1 MSCGNPY
8 KHKIQNTIHFFLD
21 TFSGRN
27 SNSRALTD
35 NQMECM
41 QFGICSFIPK
51 NQKKFFIFITNQEK
65 KMKIKKPLT
74 LPQKYFNEFQNYYHN
89 ADEKL
94 VSYSYI
100 PEYLKKT
107 TKTNLLVNS
116 ELDKMS
122 LQGV

>member
-1 MSCGNPY
+1 
-8 KHKIQNTIHFFLD
+8 
-21 TFSGRN
+21 
-27 SNSRALTD
+27 
-35 NQMECM
+35 
-41 QFGICSFIPK
+41 
-51 NQKKFFIFITNQEK
+51 
-65 KMKIKKPLT
+65 MKIKKNLT
-74 LPQKYFNEFQNYYHN
+74 QPQMYFNEFQNYFNN

-122 LQGV
+122 L

>member
-1 MSCGNPY
+1 M
-8 KHKIQNTIHFFLD
+8 KVKKK
-21 TFSGRN
+21 
-27 SNSRALTD
+27 LT
-35 NQMECM
+35 Q
-41 QFGICSFIPK
+41 
-51 NQKKFFIFITNQEK
+51 
-65 KMKIKKPLT
+65 
-74 LPQKYFNEFQNYYHN
+74 PQKYFNEFQNYFHN

-122 LQGV
+122 L

>member
-1 MSCGNPY
+1 
-8 KHKIQNTIHFFLD
+8 
-21 TFSGRN
+21 
-27 SNSRALTD
+27 
-35 NQMECM
+35 
-41 QFGICSFIPK
+41 
-51 NQKKFFIFITNQEK
+51 
-65 KMKIKKPLT
+65 MKIKKPLT
-74 LPQKYFNEFQNYYHN
+74 LPQKYFNEFQNYFHN

-122 LQGV
+122 L